1 MRKFYSL
8 VLIAAGLLIGTNVWA
23 AVNQV
28 TVTYNSGSYAEN
40 PKTFGSLQAA
50 INSIQPGD
58 TATIVLDGDQK
69 LTQAVCIPQVIAP
82 ITASNPNILNRTGQR
97 ICLDLN
103 GHNITEADG
112 VAEAIGIFQFLKGTL
127 HLTGIGSIE
136 HTKNTGSGNPKRSAI
151 FIGGAPA
158 TQKRT
163 VWTKLIIDKDVFVN
177 ATGAN
182 DATGKNYAITIDAC
196 GNNAAMPAMMAD
208 DGNTTMNTIAGYK
221 TNVTSTGAK
230 GSYVYRFYDD
240 KITCRDHNTAGCA
253 YGVRV
258 YINGATLYGNQ
269 RAINIGGNINA
280 APACDEDWTGS
291 DPKYRYRRYP
301 NAVVDDTHF
310 YYDNFYPYIKITSG
324 TKLLCRG
331 DGLKSGNGGIYGGGY
346 CVYDIDGAEI
356 SGQSGVFV
364 KSGDMIVTDSHIESV
379 SSLAQTSGNYGE
391 NVGGSA
397 VFIASDDGYAGDVKI
412 TVTGGTTLVGGGEAA
427 IVDGIAENRDET
439 QVTRI
444 TIEGGTVV
452 TGDNGAILLTDKTG
466 NETVVTGGNIQGDIE
481 LGGTQVNVE
490 DLIPEGYHT
499 TVIEDTDGNKVVA
512 VSEGDA
518 PVAGNKVSNQAENA
532 SVKWV
537 GSTYVE
543 DEILAN
549 QYLKLAELEINDYV
563 DETTPRAQTLYVRD
577 GATLEVGRVVLG
589 TAAQIIVEAG
599 GKLIVTGKDGIA
611 AIADNNIVLK
621 TEEGKPSYFIL
632 NPAVVTN
639 RNPQAAVELLSKS
652 YRNAG
657 KNVYQRFGIPN
668 ILDAYH
674 GVTMEYKDNTS
685 STLTYIKNWDY
696 SADAWAPTWTAVPA
710 ASALDINSDLK
721 PFYCFDLASN
731 NAKADPMTYVFKGA
745 LVGNTDAKMSFNAG
759 FNPYANSYMAP
770 IDIESLI
777 NRLADTYPELEAS
790 INVYQAAANDNYT
803 WRGIGQADFGEFGP
817 LPGMITTIEPMQA
830 YVLKLKTGSSYQA
843 TISYKDN
850 VYDPFMPAAPAPARK
865 QAKKQNF
872 TVLGIAN
879 ENGVVN
885 DYARLIE
892 DARFS
897 EDFDN
902 GYDIS
907 KFMNDNVNLYVNAEE
922 ALSTMASDDIQ
933 NTYIGVSVA
942 ESGVYTL
949 TIGHNGLDYALVD
962 LENNQII
969 DLVEGNTY
977 EFFQEAG
984 KNDARFEIV
993 KVNKM
998 PTSLEDINEN
1008 QVVSTKIMKDG
1019 VMYIL
1024 KNGAVYNAQGQI
1036 IK

>member
-1 MRKFYSL
+1 M
-8 VLIAAGLLIGTNVWA
+8 AAGLLIGTNVWA

-28 TVTYNSGSYAEN
+28 QVVNHTTPANSGTYS
-40 PKTFGSLQAA
+40 SLQEA
-50 INSIQPGD
+50 IDKVLPGD
-58 TATIVLDGDQK
+58 TADLTLLGDQK
-69 LTQAVCIPQVIAP
+69 LTTAVLIPNVVGAISD
-82 ITASNPNILNRTGQR
+82 SNPNILNRAGQKIR
-97 ICLDLN
+97 LDLN
-103 GHNITEADG
+103 NHVITEADG
-112 VAEAIGIFQFLKGTL
+112 VTSAIGIFQFLKGTL
-127 HLTGIGSIE
+127 HLTGTGTVE
-136 HTKNTGSGNPKRSAI
+136 HTKKKGAGNPERSAI

-158 TQKRT
+158 THKQT

-182 DATGKNYAITIDAC
+182 DAGGKNYAITIDAC
-196 GNNAAMPAMMAD
+196 GYNAAMPAMMAG
-208 DGNTTMNTIAGYK
+208 DGQSTMNTKAGYK
-221 TNVTSTGAK
+221 TNSYLK
-230 GSYVYRFYDD
+230 SGSGPYDYYFYNDEISCDD
-240 KITCRDHNTAGCA
+240 HKTAGCA

-280 APACDEDWTGS
+280 APACDENWSGTDE
-291 DPKYRYRRYP
+291 KYRYRRYP

-310 YYDNFYPYIKITSG
+310 YYDNFYPYIQITSG

-331 DGLKSGNGGIYGGGY
+331 DGLESGNGGIYGGGY

-379 SSLAQTSGNYGE
+379 SSLAQTSGNYGD

-397 VFIASDDGYAGDVKI
+397 VFIASDDSYAGDVKI

-490 DLIPEGYHT
+490 DLIPAGYHT
-499 TVIEDTDGNKVVA
+499 TVIEDADGNKVVA

-518 PVAGNKVSNQAENA
+518 PVAGNKVSNQATDA
-532 SVKWV
+532 SVKWA
-537 GSTYVE
+537 GPTYVE
-543 DEILAN
+543 DEITG
-549 QYLKLAELEINDYV
+549 YLRLKELEINDYV
-563 DETTPRAQTLYVRD
+563 DETTPRTQTLYVRD

-589 TAAQIIVEAG
+589 AAAQIIVEAG

-611 AIADNNIVLK
+611 AISDNNLVLK

-632 NPAVVTN
+632 NPDVITN
-639 RNPQAAVELLSKS
+639 RNPQAAVELHSKS

-850 VYDPFMPAAPAPARK
+850 VYDPFMPDAPAPARK

-879 ENGVVN
+879 ENGAVN